1 MDGQFE
7 DGDWHFVT
15 VTFNANGATSGDFE
29 FQPSN
34 ALSTASNSNP
44 DNQRSMTVYVDGQR
58 FGNDAS
64 LPGGTYHNHLG
75 TVSDCEITSGNKEWY
90 WVERHGH
97 AYYTP
102 DGKWNQFAVYN
113 EYMTASQV
121 ADLYDGTAGTKG
133 GDPVNV
139 SALSSCKVALEF
151 NDDTY
156 ANTDTTQFEF
166 TNSAFSGA
174 WASDP
179 YPSKRD
185 TTNAGAS
192 IESFSASDDTYVAMT
207 VANTFDVTASQ
218 GTSFLLSFDGFES
231 TSDAWVS
238 YPVGSLLDG
247 NWHNM
252 QITWDGSGAG
262 SNCLLYTSPS
272 PRDATLSGMPACG

>member
-1 MDGQFE
+1 
-7 DGDWHFVT
+7 
-15 VTFNANGATSGDFE
+15 
-29 FQPSN
+29 
-34 ALSTASNSNP
+34 
-44 DNQRSMTVYVDGQR
+44 
-58 FGNDAS
+58 
-64 LPGGTYHNHLG
+64 
-75 TVSDCEITSGNKEWY
+75 
-90 WVERHGH
+90 
-97 AYYTP
+97 
-102 DGKWNQFAVYN
+102 
-113 EYMTASQV
+113 MTASQV
-121 ADLYDGTAGTKG
+121 ADLYDGTPGTKG

-156 ANTDTTQFEF
+156 ASTDTTEFEF

-192 IESFSASDDTYVAMT
+192 IESFSATDDTYVAMT
-207 VANTFDVTASQ
+207 VANTFDATASQ
-218 GTSFLLSFDGFES
+218 GTSFLLSLDGFES

-252 QITWDGSGAG
+252 QITWDGSGPG
-262 SNCLLYTSPS
+262 SKTYGDSTETNNNLKVYIDGEWLAPNAYKGGTATFTAADKHFKWTTGTFVPGTFGASGWKETSS
-272 PRDATLSGMPACG
+272 STDYEYAFQGAFDNLSLHSEATDLTKAKAFYGKDSSWEGKHYQTFIKY